1 MLIFFLY
8 LNKNYGF
15 YIPCLFHKLTNLY
28 CPGCGIT
35 RCIVSLLKGNISA
48 AFKYN
53 QLVFILLPFLTVYF
67 IYKIYLYLTN
77 SQDKII
83 KKIPNITDY
92 FTNNNNTIWNI
103 KKYQIFYIFK
113 TIELCKKIHFIIFII
128 YSIIFKKYRII

>member
-1 MLIFFLY
+1 MLDSKRIRKLILSLLIIIIMLIFFLY

-35 RCIVSLLKGNISA
+35 RCIVSLLKGNISE

-53 QLVFILLPFLTVYF
+53 QLAFTLLPFLTVYF

-83 KKIPNITDY
+83 KKIPNIIWIILLIITILFGILRNIKY
-92 FTNNNNTIWNI
+92 FT
-103 KKYQIFYIFK
+103 F
-113 TIELCKKIHFIIFII
+113 L
-128 YSIIFKKYRII
+128 RP

>member
-1 MLIFFLY
+1 MLDSKRIRKLILSLLIIIIMLIFFLY

-35 RCIVSLLKGNISA
+35 RSIVSLLKGNISE

-53 QLVFILLPFLTVYF
+53 QLVFILLPFLTIYF

-83 KKIPNITDY
+83 KKIPNITWIILLII
-92 FTNNNNTIWNI
+92 TILFGILRNI
-103 KKYQIFYIFK
+103 KYFPF
-113 TIELCKKIHFIIFII
+113 L
-128 YSIIFKKYRII
+128 RP

>member
-1 MLIFFLY
+1 MLDSKRIRKLILSLLIIIIMLIFFLY

-35 RCIVSLLKGNISA
+35 RCIVSLLKGNISE

-53 QLVFILLPFLTVYF
+53 RLAFILLPFLTIYF
-67 IYKIYLYLTN
+67 IYKIYRYLTN

-83 KKIPNITDY
+83 KKIPNIIWIILLIITILFGILRNIKY
-92 FTNNNNTIWNI
+92 FT
-103 KKYQIFYIFK
+103 F
-113 TIELCKKIHFIIFII
+113 L
-128 YSIIFKKYRII
+128 RP

>member
-1 MLIFFLY
+1 MLDSKRIRKLILSLLIIIIMLIFFLY

-35 RCIVSLLKGNISA
+35 RCIVSLLKGNISE

-83 KKIPNITDY
+83 KKIPNITWIILLII
-92 FTNNNNTIWNI
+92 TILFGILRNI
-103 KKYQIFYIFK
+103 KYFPF
-113 TIELCKKIHFIIFII
+113 L
-128 YSIIFKKYRII
+128 RP

>member
-1 MLIFFLY
+1 MLDSKRIRKLILSLLIIIIMLIFFLY

-35 RCIVSLLKGNISA
+35 RCIVSLLKGNISE

-77 SQDKII
+77 SQDEII
-83 KKIPNITDY
+83 KKIPNITWIILLIITILFGILRNIKY
-92 FTNNNNTIWNI
+92 FT
-103 KKYQIFYIFK
+103 F
-113 TIELCKKIHFIIFII
+113 L
-128 YSIIFKKYRII
+128 RP

>member
-1 MLIFFLY
+1 MLDSKRIRKLILSLLIIIIMLIFFLY

-35 RCIVSLLKGNISA
+35 RCIVSLLKGNISE

-83 KKIPNITDY
+83 KKIPNITWIILLIITILFGILRNIKY
-92 FTNNNNTIWNI
+92 FT
-103 KKYQIFYIFK
+103 F
-113 TIELCKKIHFIIFII
+113 L
-128 YSIIFKKYRII
+128 RP

>member
-1 MLIFFLY
+1 MLDSKRIRKLILSLLVIIIMLIFFLY

-35 RCIVSLLKGNISA
+35 RCIVSLLKGNISE

-53 QLVFILLPFLTVYF
+53 QLVFILLPFLTIYF

-83 KKIPNITDY
+83 KKIPNITWIILLII
-92 FTNNNNTIWNI
+92 TILFGILRNI
-103 KKYQIFYIFK
+103 KYFPF
-113 TIELCKKIHFIIFII
+113 L
-128 YSIIFKKYRII
+128 RP

>member
-1 MLIFFLY
+1 MLDSKRIRKLILSLLIIIIMLIFFLY

-35 RCIVSLLKGNISA
+35 RCIVSLLKGNISE

-53 QLVFILLPFLTVYF
+53 QLVFILLPFLTIYF

-83 KKIPNITDY
+83 KKIPNITWIILLII
-92 FTNNNNTIWNI
+92 TILFGILRNI
-103 KKYQIFYIFK
+103 KYFPF
-113 TIELCKKIHFIIFII
+113 L
-128 YSIIFKKYRII
+128 RP

>member
-1 MLIFFLY
+1 MLDSKRIRKLILSLLIIIIMLIFFLY

-35 RCIVSLLKGNISA
+35 RCIVSLLKGNISE

-53 QLVFILLPFLTVYF
+53 QLAFILLPFLTVYF

-83 KKIPNITDY
+83 KKIPNIIWIILLIITILFGILRNIKY
-92 FTNNNNTIWNI
+92 FT
-103 KKYQIFYIFK
+103 F
-113 TIELCKKIHFIIFII
+113 L
-128 YSIIFKKYRII
+128 RP

>member
-1 MLIFFLY
+1 MLDSKRIRKLILSLLIIIIMLIFFLY

-35 RCIVSLLKGNISA
+35 RSIVSLLKGNISE

-83 KKIPNITDY
+83 KKIPNITWIILLIITILFGILRNIKY
-92 FTNNNNTIWNI
+92 FT
-103 KKYQIFYIFK
+103 F
-113 TIELCKKIHFIIFII
+113 L
-128 YSIIFKKYRII
+128 RP

>member
-1 MLIFFLY
+1 MLDSKRIRKLILSLLIIIIMLIFFLY

-35 RCIVSLLKGNISA
+35 RCIVSLLKGNISE

-53 QLVFILLPFLTVYF
+53 QLVFILLPFLTIYF

-83 KKIPNITDY
+83 KKIPNITWIILLIITILFGILRNIKY
-92 FTNNNNTIWNI
+92 FT
-103 KKYQIFYIFK
+103 F
-113 TIELCKKIHFIIFII
+113 L
-128 YSIIFKKYRII
+128 RP

>member
-1 MLIFFLY
+1 MLDSKRIRKLILSLLIIIIMLIFFLY

-77 SQDKII
+77 NQDKII
-83 KKIPNITDY
+83 KKIPNIIWIILLII
-92 FTNNNNTIWNI
+92 TILFGILRNI
-103 KKYQIFYIFK
+103 KYFPF
-113 TIELCKKIHFIIFII
+113 L
-128 YSIIFKKYRII
+128 RP